1 MRVLGLD
8 PGLATTGWGIVEE
21 KAGELTL
28 GDYGVVTTAPG
39 PPLARRLQSLYRE
52 LGALIALQQP
62 DVAAVEELFFSR
74 NSRTAF
80 VVGQARGVALLAL
93 ADGGLLVH
101 EYTPLQVKQAV
112 VGYGRATK
120 RQVQQMLRMLLG
132 LSVIPQPDD
141 AADAVAVAI
150 CYLHAARFQ
159 ALTAQEQ
166 RT

>member
-8 PGLATTGWGIVEE
+8 PGLASTGWGMVEE

-39 PPLARRLQSLYRE
+39 PPLAQRLQSLYQE
-52 LGALIALQQP
+52 LTAMILLQQP

-74 NSRTAF
+74 NARTAF
-80 VVGQARGVALLAL
+80 AVGQARGVTLLAL
-93 ADGGLLVH
+93 ADAGLLVH

-132 LSVIPQPDD
+132 LSAIPQPDD

-150 CYLHAARFQ
+150 CYLHAARFE

-166 RT
+166 RR